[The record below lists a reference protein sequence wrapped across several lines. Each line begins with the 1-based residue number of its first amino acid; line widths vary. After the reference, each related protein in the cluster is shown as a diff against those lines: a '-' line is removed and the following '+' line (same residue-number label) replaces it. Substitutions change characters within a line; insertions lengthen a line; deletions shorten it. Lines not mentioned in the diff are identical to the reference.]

1 MDNSNKELLVLFDES
16 IHLPKLIY
24 IKQNLKV
31 DRLFKKFI
39 KLCINFNIK
48 LYEIMDDRYVSK
60 SKEKI
65 IKSCYQKRS
74 DIIDRLSK
82 SINNYN
88 QLEKVV
94 LSRKVKIL
102 LKNDE
107 QQLKKSDS
115 SSSDLNIQNRE
126 SVEETFD
133 VKAGIDKLYLDFK
146 NDSKLLDTL
155 VELIIDHFPPSVIQS
170 FYSSKKYIEEYIS

>member
-1 MDNSNKELLVLFDES
+1 MDNANKELLVLFDES
-16 IHLPKLIY
+16 NYIPKLIY
-24 IKQNLKV
+24 IKQNIKY
-31 DRLFKKFI
+31 DRLFKKFV

-48 LYEIMDDRYVSK
+48 LFEIMDDRYVTK

-65 IKSCYQKRS
+65 IKSCYEKRS
-74 DIIDRLSK
+74 ELIDELSK

-88 QLEKVV
+88 QLEKIV

-107 QQLKKSDS
+107 QNKKSDT

-133 VKAGIDKLYLDFK
+133 VKAGIDKLYIEFK
-146 NDSKLLDTL
+146 NNSKLLDTL
-155 VELIIDHFPPSVIQS
+155 IELIIDHFPPNIIQS
-170 FYSSKKYIEEYIS
+170 LYSSKKYIEEYIS

>member
-1 MDNSNKELLVLFDES
+1 MDNGNKELLILFDES
-16 IHLPKLIY
+16 TYIPKLTF
-24 IKQNLKV
+24 IKQNLKN

-48 LYEIMDDRYVSK
+48 LFEIMDDRYITK

-65 IKSCYQKRS
+65 IRSCYQKRS
-74 DIIDRLSK
+74 ELIDKLSK
-82 SINNYN
+82 SINDYN
-88 QLEKVV
+88 QLEKIV

-102 LKNDE
+102 LKNDNN
-107 QQLKKSDS
+107 QNKRSDT

-126 SVEETFD
+126 SAEETFD
-133 VKAGIDKLYLDFK
+133 VKAGIDKLYVDFK
-146 NDSKLLDTL
+146 NNSKLLDTL
-155 VELIIDHFPPSVIQS
+155 IELIIDHYPPNVIQS